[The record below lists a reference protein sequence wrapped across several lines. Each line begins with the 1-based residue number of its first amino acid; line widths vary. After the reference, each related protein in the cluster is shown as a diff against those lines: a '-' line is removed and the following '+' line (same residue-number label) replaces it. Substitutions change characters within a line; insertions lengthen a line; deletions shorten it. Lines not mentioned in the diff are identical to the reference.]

1 MDTLFKIA
9 SQWMKMWYIYAME
22 YYSTIRRNEMMLF
35 AAAQTF
41 LEIFILNEGSQKQKC
56 HMISLICGI

>member
-22 YYSTIRRNEMMLF
+22 YYSTIRRNEKMLF
-35 AAAQTF
+35 AAAQMF
-41 LEIFILNEGSQKQKC
+41 LEIFILNEGSQKSNA
-56 HMISLICGI
+56 I